1 MNLPVRR
8 LAMLSLHTSPLV
20 QPGAGDSG
28 GMNVYVR
35 ELVSALAQ
43 AGVDCTTYVRRWRD
57 DLPDEVAVEPG
68 FRVVHVDAGP
78 PDLPKEALPAVVDE
92 FADGVVDHLD
102 GHGGATSCTPT
113 TGCRAWPVTGSST
126 SSTCRS

>member
-1 MNLPVRR
+1 
-8 LAMLSLHTSPLV
+8 MLSLHTSPFA

-43 AGVDCTTYVRRWRD
+43 AGVDCTTYVRRWRHG
-57 DLPDEVAVEPG
+57 LPDEVAVEPG

-78 PDLPKEALPAVVDE
+78 HELAKEALPDVVDD
-92 FADGVVDHLD
+92 FAGAVIEDLERPG
-102 GHGGATSCTPT
+102 GGAAA
-113 TGCRAWPVTGSST
+113 RAPHSPAGGGG
-126 SSTCRS
+126 RPI